1 LGEVLAN
8 EGNDGDLVAVF
19 YEVDR
24 PPRDLHR
31 FPPANVGVKDASQV
45 ILEDLSFV
53 ERPPMVFV
61 LADVEPP
68 SAG

>member
-8 EGNDGDLVAVF
+8 ERNDSDLVAVF

-24 PPRDLHR
+24 SPRYFHR
-31 FPPANVGVKDASQV
+31 FPPANAGVKDASEV

-53 ERPPMVFV
+53 E
-61 LADVEPP
+61 
-68 SAG
+68 